1 MKLNFEKIEFQ
12 KFISQNNLL
21 SDLISEE
28 RKKLITFW
36 LMIIPI
42 QRKIMYFVINF
53 IILFHARHRTIT

>member
-12 KFISQNNLL
+12 KFINQNNLL

-36 LMIIPI
+36 LMIIPYS
-42 QRKIMYFVINF
+42 M
-53 IILFHARHRTIT
+53 